1 MFSINFEHVLQWIS
15 FLLIICQ
22 VSAFCCCLF
31 WLFLPEV
38 LIELSILLCSHQ
50 IKLQSKTTLNNYNK
64 NNRRTQQNTKNLSAS
79 KRKKQQKA
87 NKEKNNKNKR
97 KSLEN
102 QKPNARSQQTQQNA
116 TLSTP
121 GNTVDILQHWTTAQL
136 LSSSLNGDLKIQIKS
151 IKTKLN

>member
-50 IKLQSKTTLNNYNK
+50 IKLQSKRTLNNYNK
-64 NNRRTQQNTKNLSAS
+64 NNKRTQQNTKNLSAS

-87 NKEKNNKNKR
+87 NKEKNNKNKKEITR
-97 KSLEN
+97 KSKAKCAL
-102 QKPNARSQQTQQNA
+102 AANA
-116 TLSTP
+116 TKC
-121 GNTVDILQHWTTAQL
+121 NTVDAWQHCRHSTTLDDSAA
-136 LSSSLNGDLKIQIKS
+136 IIIKS
-151 IKTKLN
+151 KRRSENPNQINQN